1 VQIMTTLPQEDLNA
15 VPEAARAAEAAG
27 FDLIAT
33 MENRYEPFMPLA
45 VSAISTER
53 IGLGTAVAIAFPR
66 SPMVVANT
74 CWDLQKAS
82 KGRFVLGIGPQIKPH
97 NEKRFSTPWSAPAP
111 RLREY
116 VTALKMIW
124 RCWELGEPLNF
135 RGEHYT
141 FTLMT
146 PNFVPTSTGQPPVP
160 VTIAA
165 VGPHTLKLAGEVCDG
180 VRLHPFCTR
189 AYLEDVAMPRIAEGL
204 AMSGMPRE
212 AFQVTGGGFIATGE
226 TDEQVHEV
234 AEWVRYRIAF
244 YGSTPSYWPVF
255 EHHGLG
261 DLGRKLNAM
270 TKAGKW
276 DEIAAEI
283 SDDVL
288 RLFAAVGRYDE
299 LPGVIEARF
308 GGCVDMVYAST
319 SSDIRPAI
327 PPDVLRDIQRI
338 DTQFT
343 GFRTQW

>member
-1 VQIMTTLPQEDLNA
+1 
-15 VPEAARAAEAAG
+15 
-27 FDLIAT
+27 
-33 MENRYEPFMPLA
+33 
-45 VSAISTER
+45 
-53 IGLGTAVAIAFPR
+53 
-66 SPMVVANT
+66 
-74 CWDLQKAS
+74 
-82 KGRFVLGIGPQIKPH
+82 
-97 NEKRFSTPWSAPAP
+97 
-111 RLREY
+111 
-116 VTALKMIW
+116 
-124 RCWELGEPLNF
+124 
-135 RGEHYT
+135 
-141 FTLMT
+141 
-146 PNFVPTSTGQPPVP
+146 
-160 VTIAA
+160 
-165 VGPHTLKLAGEVCDG
+165 
-180 VRLHPFCTR
+180 
-189 AYLEDVAMPRIAEGL
+189 
-204 AMSGMPRE
+204 MPRE

-244 YGSTPSYWPVF
+244 YGSTPSYSPVF

-288 RLFAAVGRYDE
+288 RMFAAVGRYDE